1 MIIFSFRTLLYRQ
14 RICFTSVL
22 LGSLLSIST
31 AGFAQ
36 QRPQEY
42 IAPALTG
49 DNLQQYLMQEYSVTK
64 PLGYS
69 GARDRMYGSID
80 NVNGQIIGVYTGFTI
95 TANNRTD
102 AFNKGINTEHTWP
115 QGLFDSDEPM
125 RGDIHHLFPTRIEAN
140 SARSNYPF
148 DEIPDTQTDKWF
160 YLSNESSSIPSA
172 NIDDYSELDSGRAF
186 EPREDFK
193 GNVARAIF
201 YFWTI
206 YQNKAV
212 VKDDANFFNGMK
224 DVLYDW
230 HRLDPV
236 DEAEWNRSLGAEQ
249 VQGNRNPFVHDS
261 TLVERA
267 YFGGEAVSNE
277 FSESIKQTNPTQLT
291 LLQNFPNPFNPSTL
305 ISFKTEEP
313 GPIKLVIYTML
324 GHEVRVLV
332 DGHLSA
338 GWHRIPF
345 NAQNLPS
352 GVYYYRL
359 TDGINNTSYTRR
371 MTLIK

>member
-1 MIIFSFRTLLYRQ
+1 MIIFSFRTLPYRQ
-14 RICFTSVL
+14 LICLASVL

-31 AGFAQ
+31 VAFAQ

-148 DEIPDTQTDKWF
+148 DEIPDNQTDKWF
-160 YLSNESSSIPSA
+160 YLSNESSSIPSS

-206 YQNKAV
+206 YQNKAD

-249 VQGNRNPFVHDS
+249 AQGNRNPFVHDS

-277 FSESIKQTNPTQLT
+277 FSESANQTSPTQLT
-291 LLQNFPNPFNPSTL
+291 LLQNYPNPFNPSTL

-313 GPIKLVIYTML
+313 GQVKLEIYTML
-324 GHEVRVLV
+324 GQQVGVLI

-352 GVYYYRL
+352 GMYYYRL
-359 TDGINNTSYTRR
+359 TDGIHNTSYTRR

>member
-1 MIIFSFRTLLYRQ
+1 MIIFSFRTSPYRQ
-14 RICFTSVL
+14 RICLASVL

-49 DNLQQYLMQEYSVTK
+49 DNLQQFLMQEYLVTK

-69 GARDRMYGSID
+69 GARDQMYGSID

-148 DEIPDTQTDKWF
+148 DEIPDNQTDKWF

-352 GVYYYRL
+352 GMYYYRL